1 MPGPRDTDIG
11 PVDIINVVSVTSQA
25 QVKQWYEENDEEI
38 QNALYWR
45 QAFDVRTYELSV
57 CSWLPLYFSSSPCTN
72 PVFPRPSSSSA
83 AAIPQGIPIRC

>member
-1 MPGPRDTDIG
+1 M
-11 PVDIINVVSVTSQA
+11 DIINVVSVTSQA

-57 CSWLPLYFSSSPCTN
+57 CIGPSLRSPSKAVPLTPTFSDGRARLQLQHARK
-72 PVFPRPSSSSA
+72 PRQDA
-83 AAIPQGIPIRC
+83 HRMHNGGM

>member
-1 MPGPRDTDIG
+1 M
-11 PVDIINVVSVTSQA
+11 VSVTSQA

-57 CSWLPLYFSSSPCTN
+57 RNPPLSVIRIPPNPCHADGRDGVQLRYPGEPRQDASWVHN
-72 PVFPRPSSSSA
+72 
-83 AAIPQGIPIRC
+83 G

>member
-1 MPGPRDTDIG
+1 MGV
-11 PVDIINVVSVTSQA
+11 VDIINVVSVTSQA

-57 CSWLPLYFSSSPCTN
+57 CSGPALA
-72 PVFPRPSSSSA
+72 FP
-83 AAIPQGIPIRC
+83 

>member
-1 MPGPRDTDIG
+1 M
-11 PVDIINVVSVTSQA
+11 DIINVVSVTSQA

-57 CSWLPLYFSSSPCTN
+57 CSCTLPALSLLLIALIPPLSVGRTRLQLQYARE
-72 PVFPRPSSSSA
+72 PRQDADRMHNGSM
-83 AAIPQGIPIRC
+83 

>member
-1 MPGPRDTDIG
+1 
-11 PVDIINVVSVTSQA
+11 VDIINVVSVTSQA

-57 CSWLPLYFSSSPCTN
+57 CN
-72 PVFPRPSSSSA
+72 HFPPPSY
-83 AAIPQGIPIRC
+83 QLGIRANLTLSLDGRARV

>member
-1 MPGPRDTDIG
+1 
-11 PVDIINVVSVTSQA
+11 VDIINVVSVTSQA

-57 CSWLPLYFSSSPCTN
+57 CNHFLLPSYQL
-72 PVFPRPSSSSA
+72 
-83 AAIPQGIPIRC
+83 GIRANLALSLDGRARV